1 MNVFR
6 LFGEIAIQNEPA
18 IEGIKETT
26 EEAEKAEGKMSKT
39 FSKIGSAAVK
49 VAKAATVAVGTAL
62 VSTTTMAVKAYAD
75 YEQLV
80 GGVET
85 LFKDSSGTLLKY
97 ANNAY
102 KTAGLSANQY
112 METATSFSASLL
124 QSLGNDTE
132 KAAKYAD
139 LAITDMSD
147 NANKMGTSMEMIQ
160 NAYQGFAKQNYTMLD
175 NLKLGYGG
183 TKEEMQRLIDDA
195 NRVKEANGEMAD
207 LSIDSFADVTEAIH
221 IIQDEMGITGTTA
234 KEASQTISG
243 SISAAKGAWQNFLVG
258 LADGTQDMD
267 VLVDNL
273 VTSVVTVGK
282 NLIPR
287 ITTTLKSIGNLVKKY
302 APKIIAEI
310 PKQLDKLG
318 KSIKK
323 KLPVLIKTGLN
334 GIVDMTEKMKEQA
347 PEFLQAGLDFII
359 NIAKGLVNALPKLI
373 EKVPVIINNLAENV
387 KNNSAKLLPAAF
399 ELIRV
404 LAVGLLQAIPTLVK
418 NIPEIIAAI
427 VNVFTSFAWGTV
439 GKGLIDSI
447 ANGIKNAVSTI
458 KSAANNAKDA
468 IVAPI
473 ESARDKIKAAI
484 NKIKDFF
491 NITLKFKG
499 IKLPKIKVRWDASGL
514 KGKAAKLLGLKGF
527 PELYVKWNAMGAVFK
542 KPTIFSTPY
551 GLQGVGEAGAE
562 AVAPIGT
569 LQQYVSEAV
578 ASQNEAVVYYL
589 QKMTE
594 IMADYFPQVIDG
606 MDRPLCFDADGMA
619 NAMAVP
625 MDKYLGRLKERKD
638 RGR

>member
-1 MNVFR
+1 MELFR
-6 LFGEIAIQNEPA
+6 LLGTIAVENDAA
-18 IEGIKETT
+18 IKGINETT
-26 EEAEKAEGKMSKT
+26 DEAEKAESKMSKT

-49 VAKAATVAVGTAL
+49 VAKAGAIAVGTAT
-62 VSTTTMAVKAYAD
+62 VAITKKAVDAYAD

-85 LFKDSSGTLLKY
+85 LFKDSGGKLIEY

-102 KTAGLSANQY
+102 KTAGLSANEY

-124 QSLGNDTE
+124 QSLGGDTE
-132 KAAKYAD
+132 KAADYANR
-139 LAITDMSD
+139 AITDMSD

-183 TKEEMQRLIDDA
+183 TQEEMKRLLADA
-195 NRVKEANGEMAD
+195 QAISGIEYD
-207 LSIDSFADVTEAIH
+207 ISSYADVVDAIH
-221 IIQDEMGITGTTA
+221 VIQTEMGITGTTA

-243 SISAAKGAWQNFLVG
+243 SINAAKGAWQNFLVG
-258 LADGTQDMD
+258 LADGNQSMD

-273 VTSVVTVGK
+273 FTSVATVGK

-287 ITTTLKSIGNLVKKY
+287 ITTTLKSIGTLVAKY
-302 APKIIAEI
+302 VPKIVAEI

-318 KSIKK
+318 KTIKK
-323 KLPVLIKTGLN
+323 KLPSLIKTGLN
-334 GIVDMTEKMKEQA
+334 GIVDMTKKMKKQA
-347 PEFLQAGLDFII
+347 PQFLQAGLDFII
-359 NIAKGLVNALPKLI
+359 NIAKGLVKALPILI
-373 EKVPVIINNLAENV
+373 EKIPVIINNLAEGT
-387 KNNSAKLLPAAF
+387 KNGSSKLLPAAF
-399 ELIRV
+399 ELIKT
-404 LAVGLLQAIPTLVK
+404 LGVGLIKAIPTLVK
-418 NIPEIIAAI
+418 NIPTIITSI
-427 VNVFTSFAWGTV
+427 VKAFTSFAWGTV

-458 KSAANNAKDA
+458 KTAANKAKDA

-491 NITLKFKG
+491 NITLKFK
-499 IKLPKIKVRWDASGL
+499 KLKMPHITISWKTSGVFA
-514 KGKAAKLLGLKGF
+514 KAAKFLGAKGVPQF
-527 PELYVKWNAMGAVFK
+527 NVAWYKQGAIFD
-542 KPTIFSTPY
+542 KPTLFATPY
-551 GLQGVGEAGAE
+551 GMKGVGEAGAE
-562 AVAPIGT
+562 AVTPIDK
-569 LQQYVSEAV
+569 LQDYVSTAV

-625 MDKYLGRLKERKD
+625 MDKYLGRIKEKKD

>member
-1 MNVFR
+1 MELFR
-6 LFGEIAIQNEPA
+6 LLGTIAIENDAA
-18 IEGIKETT
+18 IKGINETT
-26 EEAEKAEGKMSKT
+26 DEAEKAESKMSKT
-39 FSKIGSAAVK
+39 FKKIGSAAVK
-49 VAKAATVAVGTAL
+49 VAKAGAVAVGTAT
-62 VSTTTMAVKAYAD
+62 VAISKKAVEAYAD

-102 KTAGLSANQY
+102 KTAGLSANEY
-112 METATSFSASLL
+112 METVTSFSASLL
-124 QSLGNDTE
+124 QSLGGDTE

-139 LAITDMSD
+139 MAITDMSD

-183 TKEEMQRLIDDA
+183 TQEEMQRLLADA
-195 NRVKEANGEMAD
+195 EAISGIKYD
-207 LSIDSFADVTEAIH
+207 ISSYADVVDAIH
-221 IIQDEMGITGTTA
+221 VIQTEMGITGTTA

-258 LADGTQDMD
+258 LADGNQDMD

-273 VTSVVTVGK
+273 ATSVVTVGK

-287 ITTTLKSIGNLVKKY
+287 ITTTLKSIGTLVVKY
-302 APKIIAEI
+302 VPKIVAEI

-318 KSIKK
+318 ETIKK

-334 GIVDMTEKMKEQA
+334 GIVDMTKNMKNQS
-347 PEFLQAGLDFII
+347 PKFLQAGLDFII
-359 NIAKGLVNALPKLI
+359 NIAKGLVKALPILI
-373 EKVPVIINNLAENV
+373 KKIPVIINNLADSA
-387 KNNSAKLLPAAF
+387 KGNSSKLLPAAF

-404 LAVGLLQAIPTLVK
+404 LAVGLIKAIPTLVK
-418 NIPEIIAAI
+418 NIPAIIMSI
-427 VNVFTSFAWGTV
+427 VKVFTSFAWGTV
-439 GKGLIDSI
+439 GKGLINSI

-458 KSAANNAKDA
+458 KTVANKVKNA
-468 IVAPI
+468 IVSPI
-473 ESARDKIKAAI
+473 ETARDKIKAVI
-484 NKIKDFF
+484 DKIKSFF
-491 NITLKFKG
+491 NITLKFK
-499 IKLPKIKVRWDASGL
+499 KLKMPHIEISWNK
-514 KGKAAKLLGLKGF
+514 KGVFAKAAKYIGLDGIPKF
-527 PELYVKWNAMGAVFK
+527 NVAWYKQGAIFD
-542 KPTIFSTPY
+542 KPTLFATPY
-551 GLQGVGEAGAE
+551 GMKGIGEAGAE
-562 AVAPIGT
+562 AVTPIDK
-569 LQQYVSEAV
+569 LQDYVATAV

-594 IMADYFPQVIDG
+594 IMADYFPQVING

-619 NAMAVP
+619 SAMAVP

>member
-1 MNVFR
+1 MELFR
-6 LFGEIAIQNEPA
+6 LLGTIAINNDEA
-18 IEGIKETT
+18 IKGINETT
-26 EEAEKAEGKMSKT
+26 DEAEKAESKMSKT

-49 VAKAATVAVGTAL
+49 VAKAGAIAVGTAT
-62 VSTTTMAVKAYAD
+62 VAITKKAVDAYAD

-85 LFKDSSGTLLKY
+85 LFKDSSGALLKY

-124 QSLGNDTE
+124 QSLGGDTE
-132 KAAKYAD
+132 KAAQYAD
-139 LAITDMSD
+139 RAITDMSD

-183 TKEEMQRLIDDA
+183 TQEEMKRLLADA
-195 NRVKEANGEMAD
+195 EAISGIKYD
-207 LSIDSFADVTEAIH
+207 ISSYADVVDAIH
-221 IIQDEMGITGTTA
+221 VIQTEMGITGTTA

-258 LADGTQDMD
+258 LAAGNQNMD

-273 VTSVVTVGK
+273 ATSVVTVGK

-287 ITTTLKSIGNLVKKY
+287 IVTTLKSIGNLVKKY
-302 APKIIAEI
+302 VPKIVAEI

-318 KSIKK
+318 KTIKK
-323 KLPVLIKTGLN
+323 KLPTLIKTGLN
-334 GIVDMTEKMKEQA
+334 GIVDMTKKMKKQA
-347 PEFLQAGLDFII
+347 PQFLQAGLDFII
-359 NIAKGLVNALPKLI
+359 NIAKGLVDALPILI
-373 EKVPVIINNLAENV
+373 EKIPVIINNLAEGT
-387 KNNSAKLLPAAF
+387 KEGSSKLLPAAF
-399 ELIRV
+399 ELIKT
-404 LAVGLLQAIPTLVK
+404 LGVGLIKAIPTLVK
-418 NIPEIIAAI
+418 NIPAIITSI
-427 VNVFTSFAWGTV
+427 VKAFTSFAWGTV

-458 KSAANNAKDA
+458 KTAANKAKDA

-484 NKIKDFF
+484 KKIKSFF
-491 NITLKFKG
+491 NITLKFK
-499 IKLPKIKVRWDASGL
+499 KLKMPHITISWKTSGVFA
-514 KGKAAKLLGLKGF
+514 KAAKFLGAKGVPQF
-527 PELYVKWNAMGAVFK
+527 GVKWYKQGAIFD
-542 KPTIFSTPY
+542 KPTMFATPY
-551 GLQGVGEAGAE
+551 GMKGVGEAGAE
-562 AVAPIGT
+562 AVTPIDK
-569 LQQYVSEAV
+569 LQDYVATAV

-619 NAMAVP
+619 SAMAVP